1 MNKNNTKKLYKTN
14 KEQRREVMYKKL
26 MTCLESVQKK
36 IDFKP
41 EVALILGS
49 GNVVA
54 KFVNG
59 KSVPR
64 DKDGDETAIFGG
76 NQ

>member
-1 MNKNNTKKLYKTN
+1 
-14 KEQRREVMYKKL
+14 

-49 GNVVA
+49 GLGDFADGIKIEQDDRNVVA

-59 KSVPR
+59 KKDVPR